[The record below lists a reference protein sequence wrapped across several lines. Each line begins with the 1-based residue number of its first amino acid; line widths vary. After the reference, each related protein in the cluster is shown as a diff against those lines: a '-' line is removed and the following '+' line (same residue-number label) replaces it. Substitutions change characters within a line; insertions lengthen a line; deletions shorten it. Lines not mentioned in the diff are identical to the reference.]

1 MNLLLITEQ
10 KITYHDGKATEEDK
24 KEGIQKNRG
33 VRMVINTIKQIMKHI
48 SYLSKLFY
56 QFMYNQTKHKE
67 KKHFCMYCLQQFSSL
82 EVLNKHKTNCMV
94 INGKQAIEIPKKGK
108 NIFRYA
114 DFEAITEKVQGCQP
128 KDNKLFTESYQ
139 KHTDCVYDYKVVCL
153 YDEKYSK
160 PVQIY

>member
-1 MNLLLITEQ
+1 
-10 KITYHDGKATEEDK
+10 
-24 KEGIQKNRG
+24 
-33 VRMVINTIKQIMKHI
+33 MKHI

-56 QFMYNQTKHKE
+56 QFMHNQTKHKE

-94 INGKQAIEIPKKGK
+94 INGKQAIEMPKKGK

-128 KDNKLFTESYQ
+128 KIINYSPNHIKSIQIVFMITRLFVFMMKNIVNQ
-139 KHTDCVYDYKVVCL
+139 F
-153 YDEKYSK
+153 KYIEVKMLFISS
-160 PVQIY
+160 